1 MNIKEFKV
9 GEKAW
14 VYYTHR
20 GVEVT
25 TETEIVSVGRKIVKA
40 HNGYGI
46 EINYRNPNTNERS
59 QFWLIGEVHGYIE
72 SYLFKNYDDVLIYKE
87 MIMLRKQLYECVY
100 PTSSKINALTL
111 EELKTIKSIFDK
123 YN

>member
-20 GVEVT
+20 GTEVI

-46 EINYRNPNTNERS
+46 EIEYRNPDTNEKN
-59 QFWLIGEVHGYIE
+59 QFWLVGEVGGYIE
-72 SYLFKNYDDVLIYKE
+72 SMLFKNYADILIYKE
-87 MIMLRKQLYECVY
+87 MIMVRKKIYEYVY
-100 PTSSKINALTL
+100 PTSSIMNALTF
-111 EELKTIKSIFDK
+111 EDLKTVKSIFDK

>member
-14 VYYTHR
+14 VYYDHR
-20 GVEVT
+20 GTEVLTEVEV
-25 TETEIVSVGRKIVKA
+25 ISVGRKIVKV
-40 HNGYGI
+40 HNEYGI
-46 EINYRNPNTNERS
+46 ETSFKSPLNRKNS
-59 QFWLIGEVHGYIE
+59 FWLEGEAHGYIDAL
-72 SYLFKNYDDVLIYKE
+72 LFKNQYEIPIYKE
-87 MIMLRKQLYECVY
+87 AKKLENEIYRLSSSSTLKQLSY
-100 PTSSKINALTL
+100 